1 MRRLKIG
8 LFNDTFY
15 PNVDGVVNVVDNYA
29 RELSKIADVVVVVP
43 SYGKKNHDETR
54 PYKVIRVKSV
64 SIQMVGYRVATPKLD
79 WKTKSALLNEG
90 FDIIHIH
97 SPFSIGKL
105 GLWLGDITNTPVV
118 ATMHSQFKRD
128 FLRYVKFD
136 RVASYITKKLMN
148 VYNSCDECWAVSKK
162 IGELFVSYGYKYT
175 PFVMENVT
183 MMQRLDNVEAA
194 KEEINQKYHLN
205 SNEKV
210 LLFVGRINLLK
221 NILFTVD
228 VLKELNNM
236 NFPYKMIFVGDGP
249 DMKILKNQI
258 KDYDLENN
266 VILTGQINSK
276 ELLKKFYARSD
287 LFVFPS
293 LYDASSIVQIE
304 AASQS
309 TPTIF
314 IENAITASE
323 IRDNYNGFI
332 GPNNA
337 HLFAIKVINILNNT
351 KVLDRVSNN
360 TYKTL
365 YKNYGMLIPK
375 VYNRYIFIIKKVQRN
390 GKKQKD

>member
-210 LLFVGRINLLK
+210 
-221 NILFTVD
+221 
-228 VLKELNNM
+228 
-236 NFPYKMIFVGDGP
+236 
-249 DMKILKNQI
+249 
-258 KDYDLENN
+258 
-266 VILTGQINSK
+266 
-276 ELLKKFYARSD
+276 
-287 LFVFPS
+287 
-293 LYDASSIVQIE
+293 
-304 AASQS
+304 
-309 TPTIF
+309 
-314 IENAITASE
+314 
-323 IRDNYNGFI
+323 
-332 GPNNA
+332 
-337 HLFAIKVINILNNT
+337 
-351 KVLDRVSNN
+351 
-360 TYKTL
+360 
-365 YKNYGMLIPK
+365 
-375 VYNRYIFIIKKVQRN
+375 
-390 GKKQKD
+390 